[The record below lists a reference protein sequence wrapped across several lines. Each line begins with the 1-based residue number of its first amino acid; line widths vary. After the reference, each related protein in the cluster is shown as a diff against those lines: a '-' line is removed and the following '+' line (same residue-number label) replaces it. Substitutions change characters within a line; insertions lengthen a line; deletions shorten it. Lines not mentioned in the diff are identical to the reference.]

1 MALAERS
8 RRTPLKGRT
17 QPRVAPPTPARSQVK
32 EFEALA
38 AKIGIDLMPWQ
49 LIVARYLTA
58 LGRDNR
64 WLYPEVAAV
73 VARQQGKTTL
83 LIPLIVSRL
92 LAGLRIMHTAQTR
105 ELPREIHDQVATV
118 LLEYFPEKLPKRRG
132 LRYGAGQEQIKVI
145 GGGFYRIVAPSRG
158 GARGPANDLVI
169 IDELREFVTH
179 DYIGAAKPTLM
190 ASINPQMVY
199 LSNAGEEDSVVL
211 NSIRQRAETDPSLAY
226 LEWSASPE
234 RDVSDRAGWYEA
246 NPAIG
251 YMRDR
256 DVLGNLEK
264 DYRSH
269 KLAGTLALFETEN
282 LCRWVPTTR
291 EKLVDAKAW
300 ADCHSADLEDAS
312 RPTMA
317 ISIDPNGRRASAAV
331 AWKRPDDTTGLRLL
345 FDVPGDPIDV
355 GELGRDLRQAAAR
368 LGVSKTG
375 FDPVTDGELAKYLTK
390 TEPISGQKYSGA
402 SSTFVNLVNGGRL
415 RWTDADALTDDL
427 IWTARKANA
436 ERGSFEAVRAKDDR
450 PITASLAAI
459 RAVWLASG
467 PLPPAA
473 RIW

>member
-17 QPRVAPPTPARSQVK
+17 QPRVAPPTPARSQVAQ
-32 EFEALA
+32 FEALA
-38 AKIGIDLMPWQ
+38 AKIGIVLMPWQ

-58 LGRDNR
+58 LGRGDR

-92 LAGLRIMHTAQTR
+92 LAGQRVMHTAQTR

-118 LLEYFPEKLPKRRG
+118 LVEHFPDRVPSRRG
-132 LRYGAGQEQIKVI
+132 IRYGAGQEQIKVN
-145 GGGFYRIVAPSRG
+145 GGGLYRIVAPSRG

-179 DYIGAAKPTLM
+179 DFIGAAKPTLM
-190 ASINPQMVY
+190 ASANPQMVY
-199 LSNAGEEDSVVL
+199 LSNAGQEDSLVL

-226 LEWSASPE
+226 LEWSAAPGRE
-234 RDVSDRAGWYEA
+234 TADRAGWYEA

-251 YMRDR
+251 HMPDR
-256 DVLGNLEK
+256 DILANLEK

-291 EKLVDAKAW
+291 ERLVDAAAW
-300 ADCHSADLEDAS
+300 NLCEAELES
-312 RPTMA
+312 SVRPVMA
-317 ISIDPNGRRASAAV
+317 VSMDPDGRRASAAV
-331 AWKRPDDTTGLRLL
+331 AWQLPDGMIGLRLL
-345 FDVPGDPIDV
+345 YNVTGSPID
-355 GELGRDLRQAAAR
+355 EAR
-368 LGVSKTG
+368 LGSDLKKTAAKLGVSRIG
-375 FDPVTDGELAKYLTK
+375 FDPLTDAELVKYLARSEKVT
-390 TEPISGQKYSGA
+390 GQGMNNA
-402 SSTFVNLVNGGRL
+402 SAQFVHLINAGRL
-415 RWTDADALTDDL
+415 RWADCAAVSDDL
-427 IWTARKANA
+427 TWTARKSNDDG
-436 ERGSFEAVRAKDDR
+436 RFEAVRAKDDR

-467 PLPPAA
+467 PVPPAP
-473 RIW
+473 RIY